1 MGRKPNIFYVM
12 GVSGSGKTTLG
23 RKLARELEVPFFD
36 GDDFHPPENI
46 RKMAGGAPLEDADR
60 IGWLHRINE
69 LARSHRDS
77 GAVIACSA
85 LKEAYRK
92 ILEDGLQGR
101 VQWIYLQGRYE
112 EILERMQQREGH
124 FMPAAL
130 LKSQF
135 DTLEPPG
142 YGIEIPVGLSPEGAL
157 EKALKELQG
166 PTR

>member
-1 MGRKPNIFYVM
+1 MGKDPKIFYVM

-23 RKLARELEVPFFD
+23 RKLAQALEVPFFD

-46 RKMAGGAPLEDADR
+46 QKMARGKPLEDADR
-60 IGWLHRINE
+60 MGWLQRLNE

-85 LKEAYRK
+85 LKEAYRER
-92 ILEDGLQGR
+92 LAEGLQGT
-101 VQWIYLQGRYE
+101 VQWISLEGSYG
-112 EILERMQQREGH
+112 EILERMQKREGH

-135 DTLEPPG
+135 DALEPPG
-142 YGIEIPVGLSPEGAL
+142 YGIKIPVALSPEGAL
-157 EKALKELQG
+157 EKALMEIENASQ
-166 PTR
+166 

>member
-1 MGRKPNIFYVM
+1 MGATNNICYVM

-69 LARSHRDS
+69 LARSHQDS

-92 ILEDGLQGR
+92 ILENGLQGK
-101 VQWIYLQGRYE
+101 VQWIYLQGTYN
-112 EILERMQQREGH
+112 EILERVSKREGH

-142 YGIEIPVGLSPEGAL
+142 YGIVIPVALSPAGAL
-157 EKALKELQG
+157 EKALKKLQS
-166 PTR
+166 PNR